1 MRHESALADLFSS
14 VLRLC
19 DRAGLVAS
27 GIVAIDGTKF
37 HANASRDANVDYDQI
52 AREVIA
58 DAIAT
63 DEAEDEIHGDA
74 RGDELPEELQTEA
87 GRRGGWR
94 ESSRDRAVSG

>member
-1 MRHESALADLFSS
+1 MTCSLRC
-14 VLRLC
+14 LRLC

-27 GIVAIDGTKF
+27 GIVAMDGTKF

-63 DEAEDEIHGDA
+63 DEAEDEIYGDG
-74 RGDELPEELQTEA
+74 RGDELPEELADRGRPTGVA
-87 GRRGGWR
+87 GSRAGARPRR
-94 ESSRDRAVSG
+94 SG